1 MLGAFTPMEYFGTTN
16 SSVCV
21 TKFDQ
26 VSFVE
31 ALSASLFNEYNTSV
45 SVITAANTER
55 YSVA

>member
-21 TKFDQ
+21 TKYDQ

-31 ALSASLFNEYNTSV
+31 ALSASLFNEYNSSV
-45 SVITAANTER
+45 SVCTAPSTGP
-55 YSVA
+55 Y

>member
-1 MLGAFTPMEYFGTTN
+1 MEYFGTTN

-45 SVITAANTER
+45 SVITAANIER